1 VWKTRCSWE
10 GGERGNPNAS
20 QDRWHALNF
29 KDFRRKIAT
38 VSVLTRSRF
47 ESAYGL
53 RAVDVESSSIVV
65 DVPSTARMRAPRVS
79 HILPLGRTRENFASG
94 RRSTDTEY
102 AFRIFLERPWFQ
114 SGPGERLAIGCL
126 TGPEPNV
133 VREALDKTF
142 TQWGEDP
149 VERPGLVASKRI
161 PRASDF
167 VAPATGLELDQSLY
181 RTAEDRRVV
190 LHRDNVQLDSDNFA
204 GKRLSVASYAVVWD
218 ADTRHWY
225 CDVVLGTDFFG
236 WCGLALYR
244 HQPNACLGREL
255 SEAADWAYA
264 AVIHG
269 DPITWIVRSGEV
281 RVTVGPTFDPY
292 TSFEL
297 DAIEFRDGV
306 SENLRTRANTAVAL
320 KRYQVQ
326 RSYYFEAA
334 APYRPTAW
342 SLTKRRFGYGVASIP
357 LNVE

>member
-1 VWKTRCSWE
+1 
-10 GGERGNPNAS
+10 
-20 QDRWHALNF
+20 
-29 KDFRRKIAT
+29 
-38 VSVLTRSRF
+38 
-47 ESAYGL
+47 
-53 RAVDVESSSIVV
+53 
-65 DVPSTARMRAPRVS
+65 MRAPRVS